1 MDSSV
6 SDISWRLLLL
16 KFCTNRRS
24 EKKQQQHILYNTDNA
39 KQAGKSLA
47 LPAFLSNRTQSV
59 LCQGSTSPPQ
69 TVISGVPQGTVLG
82 PLRFSASRFLI
93 CPVICLLYRRIN
105 TTQDTNILQW
115 DLNNLQ
121 KWEARWQMMFNTD
134 KCQRHQEVWSGTIT
148 TDAPCRD
155 VTRLGL
161 GGLKPPK
168 ARRSPLK
175 LERQ

>member
-59 LCQGSTSPPQ
+59 LCEGSTSSPQ

-82 PLRFSASRFLI
+82 PLRFAASRFLI

-105 TTQDTNILQW
+105 TTQDTNILQS

-121 KWEARWQMMFNTD
+121 TWEARNGKPDGKWCLILINVSDTKKFDQGLSRLM
-134 KCQRHQEVWSGTIT
+134 HHAGT
-148 TDAPCRD
+148 
-155 VTRLGL
+155 
-161 GGLKPPK
+161 
-168 ARRSPLK
+168 
-175 LERQ
+175 